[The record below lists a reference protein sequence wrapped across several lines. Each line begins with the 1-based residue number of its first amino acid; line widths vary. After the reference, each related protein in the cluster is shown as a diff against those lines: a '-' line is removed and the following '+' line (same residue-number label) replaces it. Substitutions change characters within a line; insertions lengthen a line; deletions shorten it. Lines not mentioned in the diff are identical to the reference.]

1 MQLKERR
8 NHEQSVLVF
17 HVNLLFNAFFAFKD
31 QMEKTLENIADLEPI
46 KTNFSQLIS
55 QVMYITRSNGNTAQQ
70 LKGITTRVGKLEEQ
84 LGANGG
90 SNSSS
95 DIEILKRQFQ
105 EQANQLQECCRKLVN
120 FEAKTENY
128 EFLIGEANRTIEEQA
143 QEITHLRRKNE
154 ETIEEVRR
162 LNLNQG
168 PQRNPSTT
176 RSTNVSWDEMPST
189 GGTLMWK
196 ISNFAQQRQDAVSGR
211 RTSFYSP
218 SFYTSRYGYKM
229 CSRIYLNGDGMGKG
243 THISLFFVLIRSEYD
258 ALLRWPFRQKVIM
271 MILDQDNVEHVID
284 AFRPDPN
291 SSSFQR
297 PRREMNIASGCPL
310 FCPLTELEKH
320 GYVRDDVMFI
330 KVIVDSSDA

>member
-8 NHEQSVLVF
+8 NHEQSVPAF
-17 HVNLLFNAFFAFKD
+17 HVNLLFNAFCAFKD
-31 QMEKTLENIADLEPI
+31 QMEKTLENIADLEPT

-70 LKGITTRVGKLEEQ
+70 LKGITTRVGKLEEN
-84 LGANGG
+84 LGASGG
-90 SNSSS
+90 SKSSS

-105 EQANQLQECCRKLVN
+105 EQSSQLQECCRKLVN

-162 LNLNQG
+162 LNLNQR
-168 PQRNPSTT
+168 PQRNPSAT

-189 GGTLMWK
+189 DGTLMWK

-229 CSRIYLNGDGMGKG
+229 CARIYLNGDGMGRG

-258 ALLRWPFRQKVIM
+258 ALLRWPFRQKVTM

-310 FCPLTELEKH
+310 FCPLTEFEKH

>member
-1 MQLKERR
+1 
-8 NHEQSVLVF
+8 
-17 HVNLLFNAFFAFKD
+17 
-31 QMEKTLENIADLEPI
+31 
-46 KTNFSQLIS
+46 
-55 QVMYITRSNGNTAQQ
+55 
-70 LKGITTRVGKLEEQ
+70 
-84 LGANGG
+84 
-90 SNSSS
+90 
-95 DIEILKRQFQ
+95 
-105 EQANQLQECCRKLVN
+105 
-120 FEAKTENY
+120 
-128 EFLIGEANRTIEEQA
+128 
-143 QEITHLRRKNE
+143 
-154 ETIEEVRR
+154 
-162 LNLNQG
+162 
-168 PQRNPSTT
+168 
-176 RSTNVSWDEMPST
+176 
-189 GGTLMWK
+189 MWK

-218 SFYTSRYGYKM
+218 SFYTGRYGYKM
-229 CSRIYLNGDGMGKG
+229 CARIYLNGDGMGRG

-258 ALLRWPFRQKVIM
+258 ALLRWPFRQKVTM

>member
-8 NHEQSVLVF
+8 NHEQSVPAF
-17 HVNLLFNAFFAFKD
+17 HVNLLFNAFCAFKD

-84 LGANGG
+84 LGASGG
-90 SNSSS
+90 SKSSS

-229 CSRIYLNGDGMGKG
+229 CARIYLNGDGMGRG

-258 ALLRWPFRQKVIM
+258 ALLCWPFRQKVTM